1 MSQINAAY
9 KTGAASTPTP
19 AGADRERDTL
29 MEPEQ
34 LEQYLQ
40 EIRAKRGY
48 LLPHHGLMA
57 VSMPRLLDAYDELYT
72 TLALT
77 ERQLSRH
84 DHEFVWMGVLIV
96 MDEALGTHHLKR
108 FRDAGGTD
116 DELAAAL
123 AITALAKGCDAYRF
137 VEEYWL
143 GHLPGFAPRDR
154 YLDAFRAAADATPLP
169 LAHMTA
175 CAVHTCTGNWPALRW
190 QIVAAYADGTDE
202 LELAEALSLAMFP
215 GSVPN
220 YVEAAGVWRELITA
234 GAVDASDLFASWAR
248 LSGQGGYDEASG
260 IAGQPHDPAS

>member
-1 MSQINAAY
+1 MQPDNLAEFLQQV
-9 KTGAASTPTP
+9 
-19 AGADRERDTL
+19 RE
-29 MEPEQ
+29 
-34 LEQYLQ
+34 
-40 EIRAKRGY
+40 KRGY

-84 DHEFVWMGVLIV
+84 DHEFVWMGVLIAT
-96 MDEALGTHHLKR
+96 DEILGTHHIKR

-116 DELAAAL
+116 EELAAAT
-123 AITALAKGCDAYRF
+123 AITALAKGSQAYHF
-137 VEEYWL
+137 VNDYWL
-143 GHLPGFAPRDR
+143 PHLPGFDPQQQYVDT
-154 YLDAFRAAADATPLP
+154 FRKTAGNTPLP

-175 CAVHTCTGNWPALRW
+175 CAVHTCTGHWNALRW
-190 QIVAAYADGTDE
+190 QIRAAYEDSIDE

-220 YVEAAGVWRELITA
+220 YVEAAGVWRELIA
-234 GAVDASDLFASWAR
+234 SGEVSASDTFRSWAE

-260 IAGQPHDPAS
+260 VGGSHD